1 MEYKDLDEQSLAR
14 CCREGDILAEDELYR
29 RYAPK
34 VYTLCRRYL
43 NDGNEAKDLVQDS
56 LIQALDKIHRFSFTG
71 NGSLYNWIR
80 RIAVNKAINHLKRN
94 RWRFVPLEYWQGDSF
109 IIEDSYELEQIPEE
123 KILEWIASLTDL
135 RRTVFNMY
143 CIDGYSHKEIARMI
157 GISEKGSAG
166 VLAKARK
173 QLKEKIEHYIKEGEQ

>member
-43 NDGNEAKDLVQDS
+43 NDGNEAKDMVQDS
-56 LIQALDKIHRFSFTG
+56 LIQALDKIHTFSFTG

-109 IIEDSYELEQIPEE
+109 IIEDSDEPNFEELEDIEEEIKIEDLENLEVPEGV
-123 KILEWIASLTDL
+123 S
-135 RRTVFNMY
+135 
-143 CIDGYSHKEIARMI
+143 IDDPVRLYLKEI
-157 GISEKGSAG
+157 GKISLLTLEEEMALSKRIVDILFYLPNS
-166 VLAKARK
+166 
-173 QLKEKIEHYIKEGEQ
+173 

>member
-1 MEYKDLDEQSLAR
+1 M
-14 CCREGDILAEDELYR
+14 
-29 RYAPK
+29 
-34 VYTLCRRYL
+34 
-43 NDGNEAKDLVQDS
+43 
-56 LIQALDKIHRFSFTG
+56 
-71 NGSLYNWIR
+71 
-80 RIAVNKAINHLKRN
+80 
-94 RWRFVPLEYWQGDSF
+94 EYWQEESF
-109 IIEDSYELEQIPEE
+109 IIEDSNELEQIPEE
-123 KILEWIASLTDL
+123 KLLEWIASLTDL